1 METSAANQQLP
12 LDKLTHT
19 QFAQYLSKRP
29 DRNYHYNSSGWYLQ
43 QKPISTYELRHHIFQ
58 GLITEYEDLQHKI
71 DKPLLAADNL
81 RRCKMVQFQSAVMA
95 ELREYCY
102 VK

>member
-1 METSAANQQLP
+1 METSSVNEQLP

-19 QFAQYLSKRP
+19 EFAQYLSKRP
-29 DRNYHYNSSGWYLQ
+29 DRNYHYNSSRWYLEG
-43 QKPISTYELRHHIFQ
+43 KLVSTEEIRRQIFQ
-58 GLITEYEDLQHKI
+58 GLIKEYEDLRHKI
-71 DKPLLAADNL
+71 AEPVMVANILK
-81 RRCKMVQFQSAVMA
+81 RCKMVQFQSAVMA